1 MMKLKKKRI
10 RFQSI
15 FKADLWNTVHN
26 IPRSVQALHP
36 VIRDLWNFLHLKTQ
50 DVKTHFISCNV
61 CVDFR
66 SQKSEVFYFIRRL
79 SGTFHP
85 VFEDV

>member
-10 RFQSI
+10 HFQSI

-26 IPRSVQALHP
+26 IPHMQSLEFP
-36 VIRDLWNFLHLKTQ
+36 SFEN
-50 DVKTHFISCNV
+50 HFNSCNV

-66 SQKSEVFYFIRRL
+66 SQKSEVFYFISRL